1 MLALKLVLAL
11 EPCARPVLLG
21 KLSAF
26 PPQCYN
32 HYIDKHKQRRFTRTL
47 DTTQLF
53 PGITQH
59 KVKTDRIETAYLE
72 AGAGSTPIVLVQG
85 NTSSSLFF
93 QDFMLALAAT
103 NRYKIYAPDMRGFG
117 DTQAL
122 PINATRGLRDFSDDL
137 SSLVQALGLTSF
149 HLFGWSM
156 GGNVA
161 MQYAIE
167 HPGALRTLTL
177 QSPGSPFGFG
187 GTKGPEGTP
196 IWPDFAGSGGG
207 TANPDFVQRIKQGD
221 RGNEQFSPR
230 TVMNNFYFK
239 PPFRAAP
246 DREEIYLT
254 SMLSC
259 KVAEGI
265 YPGDMTPSN
274 NWPNVAPGTQGP
286 NNALSPKYMNQANF
300 AAISHKPPVLWVRG
314 ADDQIVSDTSLFDF
328 GFLGQLGAVPG
339 WPGADIYP
347 PQPMIAQ
354 IRTVLQ
360 KYKANG
366 GQYQEVTL
374 PDCGHS
380 PHIEKPAEVLSLFTT
395 FVDAH

>member
-1 MLALKLVLAL
+1 MD
-11 EPCARPVLLG
+11 
-21 KLSAF
+21 S
-26 PPQCYN
+26 
-32 HYIDKHKQRRFTRTL
+32 
-47 DTTQLF
+47 TQIL

-59 KVKTDRIETAYLE
+59 KVKTDRLEVAYLE
-72 AGAGSTPIVLVQG
+72 AGAGNTPLVLVHG

-103 NRYKIYAPDMRGFG
+103 NRYKIYAPDMRGYG
-117 DTQAL
+117 DTQPL

-137 SSLVQALGLTSF
+137 NSLVQALGLTAF
-149 HLFGWSM
+149 HLFGWSL
-156 GGNVA
+156 GGNVV
-161 MQYAIE
+161 MQYAIDY
-167 HPGALRTLTL
+167 PGTLRTLIL
-177 QSPGSPFGFG
+177 QAAGSPFGFG
-187 GTKGPEGTP
+187 GTKGPGGTP

-207 TANPDFVQRIKQGD
+207 TANPDFVQRIAQHD

-239 PPFRAAP
+239 PPFRVAP

-254 SMLSC
+254 SIFSC

-286 NNALSPKYMNQANF
+286 NNALSPKYLNQANF
-300 AAISHKPPVLWVRG
+300 ATISQKPPVLWIRG
-314 ADDQIVSDTSLFDF
+314 ADDQIVSDTSLFDY

-339 WPGADIYP
+339 WPGADVYP
-347 PQPMIAQ
+347 PQPMITQLRA
-354 IRTVLQ
+354 VLEQ
-360 KYKANG
+360 YRANG
-366 GQYQEVTL
+366 GQYQEIVL

-380 PHIEKPAEVLSLFTT
+380 PHIEKQGAVHELVDSLIMQ
-395 FVDAH
+395 HSR